1 MGRLGDIR
9 SMTSGSIPLASII
22 DRAGMM
28 GITCALTVMTHL
40 LVRATPLWW
49 AQKTSIVKGLNV
61 AQILIEFISYF
72 LAVLFRFVNP
82 REICRPYRIFIDV
95 LYYFGFTTAIEA
107 MLILKAQATFTRQYL
122 KRGVIVFGTLLA
134 LARLI
139 LGAMTFANIDYSQT
153 YNSAAFTCFSK
164 YDLVLNPI
172 HSQYRIACDL
182 VLSFLFLV
190 PLFEHIRSADD
201 EDNPSASLYVRLFA
215 DGIIYPMIAFIV
227 AFTITLAQ
235 MKVASVG
242 SYAQLMYSVVNIS
255 VCVSMH
261 MMVENTAKALR
272 QRLEDPLSVKLS
284 PSMTNQ
290 SVKVDKQSVVLK
302 GEA

>member
-1 MGRLGDIR
+1 M
-9 SMTSGSIPLASII
+9 SNSTAMASSSIPLASII

-28 GITCALTVMTHL
+28 GITCALTIMTYL

-61 AQILIEFISYF
+61 TQILIEFISYF

-95 LYYFGFTTAIEA
+95 LYYFGFTTAIEV
-107 MLILKAQATFTRQYL
+107 MLILKAQATFTRQFV
-122 KRGVIVFGTLLA
+122 KRGVIAFGTLLA
-134 LARLI
+134 LTRFI
-139 LGAMTFANIDYSQT
+139 LGAMAFAYTDYSQT

-182 VLSFLFLV
+182 VLSGLFLI
-190 PLFEHIRSADD
+190 PLFEHMRTADD
-201 EDNPSASLYVRLFA
+201 EDNPSVSLYVRLFT
-215 DGIIYPMIAFIV
+215 DGVVYPMIAFIV

-242 SYAQLMYSVVNIS
+242 SYAQLMYAVVNIS
-255 VCVSMH
+255 VCASMH

-272 QRLEDPLSVKLS
+272 QRLEDPLSMKLS
-284 PSMTNQ
+284 PSMTSQ
-290 SVKVDKQSVVLK
+290 SVKAEKQSVVAK
-302 GEA
+302 VEA